1 MTNARSTATDGRAP
15 RPNQANA
22 TEAGAPRGLGSKTP
36 KQGKTMKGAEAV
48 VASLEAEGV
57 DLVFGYPGGQ
67 AIKIYDALYDSDQ
80 INCLGSRDRP
90 SGTPSSPANGRAG
103 FVPFSLRL
111 GRLQSLTAFGP
122 NDRPRAHTIVGR
134 AF

>member
-48 VASLEAEGV
+48 VA
-57 DLVFGYPGGQ
+57 
-67 AIKIYDALYDSDQ
+67 
-80 INCLGSRDRP
+80 
-90 SGTPSSPANGRAG
+90 
-103 FVPFSLRL
+103 
-111 GRLQSLTAFGP
+111 
-122 NDRPRAHTIVGR
+122 
-134 AF
+134 